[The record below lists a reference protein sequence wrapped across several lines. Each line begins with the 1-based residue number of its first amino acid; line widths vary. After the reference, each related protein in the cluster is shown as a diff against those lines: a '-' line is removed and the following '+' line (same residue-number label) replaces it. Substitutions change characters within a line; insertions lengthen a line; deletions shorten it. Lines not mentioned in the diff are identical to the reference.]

1 MGARPMRTPI
11 THNRRRVLGAAAA
24 TLATG
29 GLVLAGSAELR
40 SSTPRTGEH
49 PMSDRILEEPPSRL
63 GNLIR
68 SIVHHLPGDSG
79 ELPVEGQLPAFSG
92 ATSWLNAEPL
102 TPEGLRGR
110 VVLVDFWTYTCVNWL
125 RTLPYVRAWAAKY
138 ADAGLTVVSVHTPE
152 FGFERNVDNV
162 VAQSRA
168 LAVEYPVAVDN
179 DYAVWRA
186 F

>member
-24 TLATG
+24 TIATG
-29 GLVLAGSAELR
+29 GLVLAGAAELR
-40 SSTPRTGEH
+40 SSTPPSGVH
-49 PMSDRILEEPPSRL
+49 PMSDRVLEDTPSRL
-63 GNLIR
+63 GNLVR

-79 ELPVEGQLPAFSG
+79 ELPVEGQLPAFAG

-138 ADAGLTVVSVHTPE
+138 ADAGLTVVGVHTPE
-152 FGFERNVDNV
+152 FGFERDVDNV
-162 VAQSRA
+162 IAAARDMRV
-168 LAVEYPVAVDN
+168 
-179 DYAVWRA
+179 
-186 F
+186 